1 MQRYPIA
8 YLRRSSADATD
19 PGDIS
24 REAQETAVRELARR
38 DGYNGELRILADW
51 DRSADDTKEG
61 RRTGYLA
68 MLAAIDRGECDVV
81 YAASLDRLY
90 RSMRT
95 FVRLTDAAKAHGTR
109 IVTLREGVLGG
120 DGSPMAQA
128 FAEITAVFSGL
139 ELRTTKA
146 RAAGAMAERRK
157 RGDYIGRAGYGYRLA
172 RNEAGAIIQEPDPDR
187 PLEPILEAVR
197 ETGGNILA
205 ACKLL
210 NARGVPVPQGPSAE
224 RRRLDATPN
233 WHPWPLRKIV
243 ARSVPEYLPAKGPS
257 GRRTPTHAL
266 LAQLLVCHCGHV
278 LTPEKAEAGRWRRS
292 AYRCAHG
299 NRTGRLAHG
308 PLFVTEAA
316 VVPWVRVEVEHLRLP
331 VDAVQM
337 GREATAE
344 RADLIAQRERLALG
358 YARGGLAQA
367 TYEAEDGALV
377 ALLAALGDTE
387 EAAAV
392 SPIRPEEWDSW
403 TPADLN
409 AYIRAILERV
419 TLGPDL
425 RPVSAVWRNPAL
437 RRACDDPAC
446 THCPTL
452 RNGSLRAGQAG
463 STIATT
469 T

>member
-51 DRSADDTKEG
+51 DRSADEAKEG
-61 RRTGYLA
+61 RRTGFLA

-95 FVRLTDAAKAHGTR
+95 FVRLTDAAKANGTR

-157 RGDYIGRAGYGYRLA
+157 RGDYIGRAGYGFRLA
-172 RNEAGAIIQEPDPDR
+172 RNEAGAIVPAPDPDR
-187 PLEPILEAVR
+187 PLEPVLAAVR

-224 RRRLDATPN
+224 RRLN
-233 WHPWPLRKIV
+233 GSGHWHPWPLRKIV
-243 ARSVPEYLPAKGPS
+243 ERNAPELVPPRGAS
-257 GRRTPTHAL
+257 GRRTPTNAL

-278 LTPEKAEAGRWRRS
+278 LTPEKAEAGRWRRA
-292 AYRCAHG
+292 AYRCTVG
-299 NRTGRLAHG
+299 NRIGREAHG
-308 PLFVTEAA
+308 PVFVTEAA
-316 VVPWVRVEVEHLRLP
+316 VLPWIKEEVARLRTP
-331 VDAVQM
+331 DAVTLAAGNDALRAQLT
-337 GREATAE
+337 GRLERAHELYIAGLITRERHAAEGAAVTAE
-344 RADLIAQRERLALG
+344 LDR
-358 YARGGLAQA
+358 
-367 TYEAEDGALV
+367 
-377 ALLAALGDTE
+377 LGDA
-387 EAAAV
+387 EAVVAV
-392 SPIRPEEWDSW
+392 PAIDW
-403 TPADLN
+403 TWAPRDVN
-409 AYIRAILERV
+409 AILRAIFSRID
-419 TLGPDL
+419 LGPDL
-425 RPVSAVWRNPAL
+425 RPVSAVWTVPEW
-437 RRACDDPAC
+437 RADDAV
-446 THCPTL
+446 
-452 RNGSLRAGQAG
+452 GAG
-463 STIATT
+463 
-469 T
+469 

>member
-51 DRSADDTKEG
+51 DRSADEAKEG
-61 RRTGYLA
+61 RRTGFLA

-109 IVTLREGVLGG
+109 IVTLREGALGG

-146 RAAGAMAERRK
+146 RAAGALAVRRS
-157 RGDYIGRAGYGYRLA
+157 RGDHIGRAGYGFRLA
-172 RNEAGAIIQEPDPDR
+172 RNEAGAIVTEPDPDR

-197 ETGGNILA
+197 ETGGNVLA

-210 NARGVPVPQGPSAE
+210 NARAVPVPQGPSAE
-224 RRRLDATPN
+224 RRLN
-233 WHPWPLRKIV
+233 GSGHWHPWPLRKIV
-243 ARSVPEYLPAKGPS
+243 DRNAPELLPAKGPR
-257 GRRTPTHAL
+257 GRRTPTNAL

-278 LTPEKAEAGRWRRS
+278 LTPERAGRWRGQ
-292 AYRCAHG
+292 AYRCTVG
-299 NRTGRLAHG
+299 NRTGREAHG
-308 PLFVTEAA
+308 RVFVTEAA
-316 VVPWVRVEVEHLRLP
+316 LLPWIRDEIAHLDLG
-331 VDAVQM
+331 VDAV
-337 GREATAE
+337 ELATGNAAE
-344 RADLIAQRERLALG
+344 RVRLAGRRERFAEVKAEVAAELDKLG
-358 YARGGLAQA
+358 VA
-367 TYEAEDGALV
+367 EAVV
-377 ALLAALGDTE
+377 AVPPVDWERWSA
-387 EAAAV
+387 
-392 SPIRPEEWDSW
+392 P
-403 TPADLN
+403 DLN
-409 AYIRAILERV
+409 AYLRAILARV
-419 TLGPDL
+419 TLAADM
-425 RPVSAVWRNPAL
+425 RPVSAPWRNPAL
-437 RRACDDPAC
+437 RRTCDDPAC
-446 THCPTL
+446 THCPA
-452 RNGSLRAGQAG
+452 LRAA
-463 STIATT
+463 
-469 T
+469 

>member
-61 RRTGYLA
+61 RRTGYLS

-95 FVRLTDAAKAHGTR
+95 FVRLTDAAKANGTR

-157 RGDYIGRAGYGYRLA
+157 RGDYIGRAGYGFRLA
-172 RNEAGAIIQEPDPDR
+172 RNEAGAIVPVPDPDR

-197 ETGGNILA
+197 ETGGNVLA

-224 RRRLDATPN
+224 RRLN
-233 WHPWPLRKIV
+233 GSGHWHPWPLRKIV
-243 ARSVPEYLPAKGPS
+243 ERNAPELISLKGPS
-257 GRRTPTHAL
+257 GRRTPTNAL
-266 LAQLLVCHCGHV
+266 FAQLLVCHCGHV
-278 LTPEKAEAGRWRRS
+278 LTPEKAEAGRWRRA
-292 AYRCAHG
+292 AYRCTVG
-299 NRTGRLAHG
+299 NRIGRLAHG

-316 VVPWVRVEVEHLRLP
+316 LLPWIRDEIAHLDLGIDAVELATGNAAERVRLAGRRERFAEMYGNGDVTRERFEEVKAEVAAELDKLGATEAVVAVPP
-331 VDAVQM
+331 VDW
-337 GREATAE
+337 E
-344 RADLIAQRERLALG
+344 RWSA
-358 YARGGLAQA
+358 
-367 TYEAEDGALV
+367 
-377 ALLAALGDTE
+377 
-387 EAAAV
+387 
-392 SPIRPEEWDSW
+392 P
-403 TPADLN
+403 DLN
-409 AYIRAILERV
+409 AYMRAILASVE
-419 TLGPDL
+419 LGADM
-425 RPVSAVWRNPAL
+425 RPTGAPWRNPAL
-437 RRACDDPAC
+437 RRLCDDPAC
-446 THCPTL
+446 THCL
-452 RNGSLRAGQAG
+452 VLRA
-463 STIATT
+463 
-469 T
+469 

>member
-1 MQRYPIA
+1 MARYPIA

-24 REAQETAVRELARR
+24 REAQEAAVRELARR

-61 RRTGYLA
+61 RRTGYLS

-146 RAAGAMAERRK
+146 RAAVAMAERRK

-172 RNEAGAIIQEPDPDR
+172 RNDDGAIVQEPDPDR
-187 PLEPILEAVR
+187 PLAPILEAVR
-197 ETGGNILA
+197 ETSGNIHA

-224 RRRLDATPN
+224 RRLDGASME

-243 ARSVPEYLPAKGPS
+243 ARNAPELLPAKGPS
-257 GRRTPTHAL
+257 GRRTPTHRL

-278 LTPEKAEAGRWRRS
+278 LSPEGRGRWGTA

-299 NRTGRLAHG
+299 NRIGREAHG
-308 PLFVTEAA
+308 PMFVTEAA
-316 VVPWVRVEVEHLRLP
+316 VLPWIRAEIAHLRILDAVTLDADNAAERSRLAGRLERASELYIAGEITRERHDAEKAAVTAALDRLGATEAVTKVPP
-331 VDAVQM
+331 VDWTWPV
-337 GREATAE
+337 
-344 RADLIAQRERLALG
+344 
-358 YARGGLAQA
+358 
-367 TYEAEDGALV
+367 
-377 ALLAALGDTE
+377 
-387 EAAAV
+387 
-392 SPIRPEEWDSW
+392 PE
-403 TPADLN
+403 LN
-409 AYIRAILERV
+409 AYLRAILLRV
-419 TLGPDL
+419 DLGPDM
-425 RPVSAVWRNPAL
+425 RPVWAEWRNRAL
-437 RRACDDPAC
+437 RAD
-446 THCPTL
+446 
-452 RNGSLRAGQAG
+452 
-463 STIATT
+463 
-469 T
+469 

>member
-1 MQRYPIA
+1 MTPTRYPIA

-24 REAQETAVRELARR
+24 REGQEAAVRELARR

-61 RRTGYLA
+61 RRTGYLS
-68 MLAAIDRGECDVV
+68 MLAAIDRGDVDVV

-146 RAAGAMAERRK
+146 RAAVAMAERRK
-157 RGDYIGRAGYGYRLA
+157 RGDYIGRAGYGFRLA
-172 RNEAGAIIQEPDPDR
+172 RNDDGAIVQEPDPDR

-197 ETGGNILA
+197 ETGGNIHA

-224 RRRLDATPN
+224 RRLDGASME

-243 ARSVPEYLPAKGPS
+243 ARNAPELLLAKGPS
-257 GRRTPTHAL
+257 GRRTPTHRM

-278 LTPEKAEAGRWRRS
+278 LSPEGRGRWGTP

-299 NRTGRLAHG
+299 NRIGREAHG
-308 PLFVTEAA
+308 PMFVTEAA
-316 VVPWVRVEVEHLRLP
+316 VLPWVRAEVEHLSLP
-331 VDAVQM
+331 VDAVQL

-344 RADLIAQRERLALG
+344 RADLTAQRERLALG

-377 ALLAALGDTE
+377 ARLAKLGDTE

-392 SPIRPEEWDSW
+392 SPIRPEEWDTW
-403 TPADLN
+403 TLADLST
-409 AYIRAILERV
+409 YIRSILDRV
-419 TLGPDL
+419 TLGADM
-425 RPVSAVWRNPAL
+425 RPVSATWRNPAL

-446 THCPTL
+446 THCLAL
-452 RNGSLRAGQAG
+452 RSA
-463 STIATT
+463 
-469 T
+469 